1 MGRDYLAR
9 CRSIRVRDGKSCEMP
24 RQRTSESFRIRL
36 RFGVVPERD
45 LLHHCR
51 TAQASV
57 KWTLIIAFGN
67 TVRSQLE
74 VNERICRTRLGRTL
88 CRHRKKAAEAICQEV
103 TREHSLRLGTALG
116 TQYEAWTT
124 ERGFDVGEDVLY
136 QGADK
141 RGVSRRG
148 FQCGQHSPVQR
159 SERNFRLPSVAL

>member
-9 CRSIRVRDGKSCEMP
+9 CRSIRVRDGKSCEMT

-74 VNERICRTRLGRTL
+74 VNERICRKRPGRIL

-103 TREHSLRLGTALG
+103 TREVDQLLRVIFNAGRKTGRVDL
-116 TQYEAWTT
+116 EAIETSVRSAMHQAGAATLT
-124 ERGFDVGEDVLY
+124 EL
-136 QGADK
+136 
-141 RGVSRRG
+141 
-148 FQCGQHSPVQR
+148 
-159 SERNFRLPSVAL
+159 L